1 MLKLNGTF
9 RCIYNLSLPK
19 PCRGLSINTI
29 ILKTYFILTYSTID
43 DILVLILLIRRRAVI
58 LKYNFKDAFRNIPV
72 AITD

>member
-19 PCRGLSINTI
+19 PCRGLFINTI

-43 DILVLILLIRRRAVI
+43 DILVLILLTRRGAVI
-58 LKYNFKDAFRNIPV
+58 FKYNLKDAF
-72 AITD
+72 